1 MILKSYET
9 NKIDLKFNKLILFYG
24 QNQGAKEEE
33 IKKILTTNKDKS
45 LSKYDEKEIL
55 DNSEVFFE
63 NILSESL
70 FENEKIIL
78 INRASDKIIGIF
90 EEILEKNISK
100 ISILVN
106 SNILEKRSKL
116 RSIFEKNKKLI
127 CVPFYP
133 DTPETL
139 SKLSYN
145 YLKTNKVI
153 LSQEHINL
161 IVNRCNGDR
170 GVLKNELEKVK
181 FLLKTKNKLS
191 TIDLLKISNLV
202 ENHEISELVDNCLA
216 KNHKKIIIIMNEN
229 NFTNEDCMVI
239 VRTFLNKLKRLYNLA
254 INYKENKNLDKTIA
268 AAKPPIFWKD
278 KQLVKQQIEKWTYKQ
293 IKKLT
298 FEINEIEL
306 QVKKNN
312 INPLNIV
319 SNFILNKSFL
329 KANNKF

>member
-1 MILKSYET
+1 
-9 NKIDLKFNKLILFYG
+9 
-24 QNQGAKEEE
+24 
-33 IKKILTTNKDKS
+33 
-45 LSKYDEKEIL
+45 
-55 DNSEVFFE
+55 
-63 NILSESL
+63 
-70 FENEKIIL
+70 
-78 INRASDKIIGIF
+78 
-90 EEILEKNISK
+90 
-100 ISILVN
+100 
-106 SNILEKRSKL
+106 
-116 RSIFEKNKKLI
+116 
-127 CVPFYP
+127 
-133 DTPETL
+133 
-139 SKLSYN
+139 
-145 YLKTNKVI
+145 
-153 LSQEHINL
+153 
-161 IVNRCNGDR
+161 
-170 GVLKNELEKVK
+170 
-181 FLLKTKNKLS
+181 
-191 TIDLLKISNLV
+191 
-202 ENHEISELVDNCLA
+202 
-216 KNHKKIIIIMNEN
+216 MNEN

>member
-1 MILKSYET
+1 MIIKSYET
-9 NKIDLKFNKLILFYG
+9 NKIDLIFSNIILFYG

-33 IKKILTTNKDKS
+33 INKILKAHKDKN

-55 DNSEVFFE
+55 DNIEVFFE

-78 INRASDKIIGIF
+78 INRASDKIVGII
-90 EEILEKNISK
+90 EELIEKKISK
-100 ISILVN
+100 ISILIN

-116 RSIFEKNKKLI
+116 RSIFEKDGKLI

-133 DTPETL
+133 DTIETL

-145 YLKTNKVI
+145 YLRENKII

-170 GVLKNELEKVK
+170 GVLKNELEKIK
-181 FLLKTKNKLS
+181 FLSISKKKLS
-191 TIDLLKISNLV
+191 TEDILKISNLV

-216 KNHKKIIIIMNEN
+216 KNQKKIINIMSEN
-229 NFTNEDCMVI
+229 NFNNEDCIII
-239 VRTFLNKLKRLYNLA
+239 VRIFLNKLKRLSNLI
-254 INYKENKNLDKTIA
+254 INYTNNKDLDKTITN
-268 AAKPPIFWKD
+268 AKPPIFWKD
-278 KQLVKQQIEKWTYKQ
+278 KQLVKAQINKWSYEQ
-293 IKKLT
+293 IKKLI

-306 QVKKNN
+306 QIKQNKLNP
-312 INPLNIV
+312 INVV
-319 SNFILNKSFL
+319 SNFILDKSFL
-329 KANNKF
+329 KISNKS

>member
-1 MILKSYET
+1 MIIKSYET
-9 NKIDLKFNKLILFYG
+9 NKIDLILSNIILFYG

-33 IKKILTTNKDKS
+33 INKILKAHKNKN

-55 DNSEVFFE
+55 DNIEVFFE

-70 FENEKIIL
+70 FEDEKIIL
-78 INRASDKIIGIF
+78 INRASDKIVGII
-90 EEILEKNISK
+90 EELIEKKISK

-116 RSIFEKNKKLI
+116 RSIFEKNKRLI

-133 DTPETL
+133 DTIETL

-145 YLKTNKVI
+145 YLREKKIV

-170 GVLKNELEKVK
+170 GVLKNELEKIK
-181 FLLKTKNKLS
+181 FLSISKKKLS
-191 TIDLLKISNLV
+191 TEDILKISNLV

-216 KNHKKIIIIMNEN
+216 KNQRKIINIMSEN
-229 NFTNEDCMVI
+229 NFNNEDCIVI
-239 VRTFLNKLKRLYNLA
+239 VRTFLNKLKRLSNLI
-254 INYKENKNLDKTIA
+254 INYSNNKNLDKTIA
-268 AAKPPIFWKD
+268 NAKPPIFWKD
-278 KQLVKQQIEKWTYKQ
+278 KQLVKAQINKWTYEQ
-293 IKKLT
+293 IKKLI

-306 QVKKNN
+306 QIKQNKLNPIN
-312 INPLNIV
+312 II
-319 SNFILNKSFL
+319 SNFILDKSFL
-329 KANNKF
+329 KINNES

>member
-1 MILKSYET
+1 MIIKSYET
-9 NKIDLKFNKLILFYG
+9 NKIDLIFSNIILFYG

-33 IKKILTTNKDKS
+33 INKILKTHKDKN

-55 DNSEVFFE
+55 DNIEVFFE

-70 FENEKIIL
+70 FEDEKIIL
-78 INRASDKIIGIF
+78 INRASDKIVRII
-90 EEILEKNISK
+90 EELIEKKISK

-116 RSIFEKNKKLI
+116 RSIFEKNKRLI

-133 DTPETL
+133 DTIETL

-145 YLKTNKVI
+145 YLRENKIV

-170 GVLKNELEKVK
+170 GVLKNELEKIK
-181 FLLKTKNKLS
+181 FLSISKKKLS
-191 TIDLLKISNLV
+191 TEDILKISNLV

-216 KNHKKIIIIMNEN
+216 KNQRKIINIMSEN
-229 NFTNEDCMVI
+229 NFNNEDCIVI
-239 VRTFLNKLKRLYNLA
+239 VRTFLNKLKRLSNL
-254 INYKENKNLDKTIA
+254 IIDYSNNKNLDKTIA
-268 AAKPPIFWKD
+268 NAKPPIFWKD
-278 KQLVKQQIEKWTYKQ
+278 KQLVKGQINKWTYKQ
-293 IKKLT
+293 IKKLI

-306 QVKKNN
+306 QIKQNKL
-312 INPLNIV
+312 NPINIV
-319 SNFILNKSFL
+319 SNFIFDKSFL
-329 KANNKF
+329 KISNES

>member
-1 MILKSYET
+1 MIIKSYET
-9 NKIDLKFNKLILFYG
+9 NKIDLIFSNIILFYG

-33 IKKILTTNKDKS
+33 INKILKTHKDKN

-55 DNSEVFFE
+55 DNIEVFFE

-70 FENEKIIL
+70 FEDEKIIL
-78 INRASDKIIGIF
+78 INRASDKIVGII
-90 EEILEKNISK
+90 EELIEKKISK

-116 RSIFEKNKKLI
+116 RSIFEKNKRLI

-133 DTPETL
+133 DTIETL

-145 YLKTNKVI
+145 YLRENKIV

-170 GVLKNELEKVK
+170 GVLKNELEKIK
-181 FLLKTKNKLS
+181 FLSISKKKLS
-191 TIDLLKISNLV
+191 TEDILKISNLV

-216 KNHKKIIIIMNEN
+216 KNQRKIINIMSEN
-229 NFTNEDCMVI
+229 NFNNEDCIVI
-239 VRTFLNKLKRLYNLA
+239 VRTFLNKLKRLSNLI
-254 INYKENKNLDKTIA
+254 INYNNNKNLDKTIA
-268 AAKPPIFWKD
+268 NAKPPIFWKD
-278 KQLVKQQIEKWTYKQ
+278 KQLVKGQINKWTYKQ
-293 IKKLT
+293 IKKLI

-306 QVKKNN
+306 QIKQNKL
-312 INPLNIV
+312 NPINIV
-319 SNFILNKSFL
+319 SNFIFDKSFL
-329 KANNKF
+329 KISNES

>member
-1 MILKSYET
+1 MIIKSYET
-9 NKIDLKFNKLILFYG
+9 NKIDLIFSNIILFYG

-33 IKKILTTNKDKS
+33 INKILKAHKDKN

-55 DNSEVFFE
+55 DNIEVFFE

-78 INRASDKIIGIF
+78 INRASDKIVGII
-90 EEILEKNISK
+90 EELIEKKISK
-100 ISILVN
+100 ISILIN

-116 RSIFEKNKKLI
+116 RSIFEKNGKLI

-133 DTPETL
+133 DTIETL

-145 YLKTNKVI
+145 YLRENKII

-170 GVLKNELEKVK
+170 GVLKNELEKIK
-181 FLLKTKNKLS
+181 FLSISKKKLS
-191 TIDLLKISNLV
+191 TEDILKISNLV

-216 KNHKKIIIIMNEN
+216 KNQKKIINIMSEN
-229 NFTNEDCMVI
+229 NFNNEDCIII
-239 VRTFLNKLKRLYNLA
+239 VRIFLNKLKRLSNLI
-254 INYKENKNLDKTIA
+254 INYTNNKDLDKTITN
-268 AAKPPIFWKD
+268 AKPPIFWKD
-278 KQLVKQQIEKWTYKQ
+278 KQLVKAQINKWSYEQ
-293 IKKLT
+293 IKKLI

-306 QVKKNN
+306 QIKQNKLNP
-312 INPLNIV
+312 INVV
-319 SNFILNKSFL
+319 SNFILDKSFL
-329 KANNKF
+329 KISNKS

>member
-1 MILKSYET
+1 MILKSYEIK
-9 NKIDLKFNKLILFYG
+9 KIDLKINNLILFYG
-24 QNQGAKEEE
+24 QNQGAKDEE
-33 IKKILTTNKDKS
+33 ISKILKFNKDKN
-45 LSKYDEKEIL
+45 LNKYDEKEIL
-55 DNSEVFFE
+55 ENTEIFFE

-216 KNHKKIIIIMNEN
+216 KNHKKIINIMNEN

>member
-1 MILKSYET
+1 MIIKSYET
-9 NKIDLKFNKLILFYG
+9 NKIDLIFSNIILFYG

-33 IKKILTTNKDKS
+33 INKILKAHKDKN

-55 DNSEVFFE
+55 DNIEVFFE

-78 INRASDKIIGIF
+78 INRASDKIVGII
-90 EEILEKNISK
+90 EELIEKKISK
-100 ISILVN
+100 ISILIN

-116 RSIFEKNKKLI
+116 RSIFEKNGKLI

-133 DTPETL
+133 DTIETL

-145 YLKTNKVI
+145 YLRENKII

-170 GVLKNELEKVK
+170 GVLKNELEKIK
-181 FLLKTKNKLS
+181 FLSLSKKKLS
-191 TIDLLKISNLV
+191 TEDILKISNLV

-216 KNHKKIIIIMNEN
+216 KNQKKIINIMSEN
-229 NFTNEDCMVI
+229 NFNNEDCIII
-239 VRTFLNKLKRLYNLA
+239 VRIFLNKLKRLSNLI
-254 INYKENKNLDKTIA
+254 INYTNNKDLNKTIA
-268 AAKPPIFWKD
+268 NAKPPIFWKD
-278 KQLVKQQIEKWTYKQ
+278 KQLVKAQISKWTYEQ
-293 IKKLT
+293 IKKLI

-306 QVKKNN
+306 QIKQNKLNP
-312 INPLNIV
+312 INVV
-319 SNFILNKSFL
+319 SNFILDKSFL
-329 KANNKF
+329 KISNKS

>member
-1 MILKSYET
+1 MIIKSYET
-9 NKIDLKFNKLILFYG
+9 NKIDLILSNIILFYG

-33 IKKILTTNKDKS
+33 INKILKAHKDKN

-55 DNSEVFFE
+55 DNVEVFFE

-78 INRASDKIIGIF
+78 INRASDKIVGII
-90 EEILEKNISK
+90 EELIEKKISK
-100 ISILVN
+100 ISILIN

-116 RSIFEKNKKLI
+116 RSIFEKNGKLI

-133 DTPETL
+133 DTIETL

-145 YLKTNKVI
+145 YLRENKII

-170 GVLKNELEKVK
+170 GVLKNELEKIK
-181 FLLKTKNKLS
+181 FLSISKKKLS
-191 TIDLLKISNLV
+191 TEDILKISNLV

-216 KNHKKIIIIMNEN
+216 KNQKKIINIMSEN
-229 NFTNEDCMVI
+229 NFNNEDCIII
-239 VRTFLNKLKRLYNLA
+239 VRIFLNKLKRLSNLI
-254 INYKENKNLDKTIA
+254 INYTNNKNLEKTIA
-268 AAKPPIFWKD
+268 NAKPPIFWKD
-278 KQLVKQQIEKWTYKQ
+278 KQLVKAQINKWTYEQ
-293 IKKLT
+293 IKKLI

-306 QVKKNN
+306 QIKQNKL
-312 INPLNIV
+312 NPINIV
-319 SNFILNKSFL
+319 SNFILDKSFL
-329 KANNKF
+329 KISNKS

>member
-1 MILKSYET
+1 MIIKSYET
-9 NKIDLKFNKLILFYG
+9 NKIDLIFSNIILFYG

-33 IKKILTTNKDKS
+33 INKILKAHKDKN

-55 DNSEVFFE
+55 DNIEVFFE

-78 INRASDKIIGIF
+78 INRASDKIVGII
-90 EEILEKNISK
+90 EELIEKKISK
-100 ISILVN
+100 ISILIN

-116 RSIFEKNKKLI
+116 RSIFEKNGKLI

-133 DTPETL
+133 DTIETL

-145 YLKTNKVI
+145 YLRENKII

-170 GVLKNELEKVK
+170 GVLKNELEKIK
-181 FLLKTKNKLS
+181 FLSLSKKKLS
-191 TIDLLKISNLV
+191 TEDILKISNLV

-216 KNHKKIIIIMNEN
+216 KNQKKIINIMSEN
-229 NFTNEDCMVI
+229 NFNNEDCIII
-239 VRTFLNKLKRLYNLA
+239 VRIFLNKLKRLSNLI
-254 INYKENKNLDKTIA
+254 INYTNNKDLDKTITN
-268 AAKPPIFWKD
+268 AKPPIFWKD
-278 KQLVKQQIEKWTYKQ
+278 KQLVKAQINKWSYEQ
-293 IKKLT
+293 IKKLI

-306 QVKKNN
+306 QIKQNKLNP
-312 INPLNIV
+312 INVV
-319 SNFILNKSFL
+319 SNFILDKSFL
-329 KANNKF
+329 KISNKS

>member
-1 MILKSYET
+1 MIIKSYET
-9 NKIDLKFNKLILFYG
+9 NKIDLILSNIILFYG

-33 IKKILTTNKDKS
+33 INKILKAHKDKN

-55 DNSEVFFE
+55 DNIEVFFE

-78 INRASDKIIGIF
+78 INRASDKIVGII
-90 EEILEKNISK
+90 EELIEKKISK

-106 SNILEKRSKL
+106 SNILEKKSKL
-116 RSIFEKNKKLI
+116 RSIFEKNKRLI

-133 DTPETL
+133 DTIETL

-145 YLKTNKVI
+145 YLRENKII

-170 GVLKNELEKVK
+170 GVLKNELEKIK
-181 FLLKTKNKLS
+181 FLSISKKKLS
-191 TIDLLKISNLV
+191 TEDILKISNLV

-216 KNHKKIIIIMNEN
+216 KNQRKIINIMSEN
-229 NFTNEDCMVI
+229 NFNNEDCIVI
-239 VRTFLNKLKRLYNLA
+239 VRTFLNKLKRLSNLI
-254 INYKENKNLDKTIA
+254 INYTDNKDLDKTIA
-268 AAKPPIFWKD
+268 NAKPPIFWKD
-278 KQLVKQQIEKWTYKQ
+278 KQLVKAQINKWTYEQ
-293 IKKLT
+293 IKKLI

-306 QVKKNN
+306 QIKQNKLNP
-312 INPLNIV
+312 INVV
-319 SNFILNKSFL
+319 SNFILDKSFL
-329 KANNKF
+329 KISNKS

>member
-216 KNHKKIIIIMNEN
+216 KNHKKIINIMNEN

-293 IKKLT
+293 IKKFLT
-298 FEINEIEL
+298 L
-306 QVKKNN
+306 
-312 INPLNIV
+312 
-319 SNFILNKSFL
+319 
-329 KANNKF
+329 

>member
-33 IKKILTTNKDKS
+33 IKKILTTHKDKS

>member
-1 MILKSYET
+1 MIIKSYET
-9 NKIDLKFNKLILFYG
+9 NKIDLIFSNIILFYG

-33 IKKILTTNKDKS
+33 INKILKAHKDKN

-55 DNSEVFFE
+55 DNIEVFFE

-78 INRASDKIIGIF
+78 INRASDKIVGII
-90 EEILEKNISK
+90 EELIEKKISK
-100 ISILVN
+100 ISILIN

-116 RSIFEKNKKLI
+116 RSIFEKNGKLI

-133 DTPETL
+133 DTIETL

-145 YLKTNKVI
+145 YLRENKII

-170 GVLKNELEKVK
+170 GVLKNELEKIK
-181 FLLKTKNKLS
+181 FLSLSKKKLS
-191 TIDLLKISNLV
+191 TEDILKISNLV

-216 KNHKKIIIIMNEN
+216 KNQKKIINIMSEN
-229 NFTNEDCMVI
+229 NFNNEDCIII
-239 VRTFLNKLKRLYNLA
+239 VRIFLNKLKRLSNLI
-254 INYKENKNLDKTIA
+254 INYTNNKDLNKTIA
-268 AAKPPIFWKD
+268 NAKPPIFWKD
-278 KQLVKQQIEKWTYKQ
+278 KQLVKAQIDKWSYEQ
-293 IKKLT
+293 IKKLI

-306 QVKKNN
+306 QIKQNKLNP
-312 INPLNIV
+312 INVV
-319 SNFILNKSFL
+319 SNFILDKSFL
-329 KANNKF
+329 KISNKS

>member
-1 MILKSYET
+1 MIIKSYET
-9 NKIDLKFNKLILFYG
+9 NKIDLIFSNIILFYG

-33 IKKILTTNKDKS
+33 INKILKAHKDKN

-55 DNSEVFFE
+55 DNIEVFFE

-78 INRASDKIIGIF
+78 INRASDKIVGII
-90 EEILEKNISK
+90 EELIEKKISK
-100 ISILVN
+100 ISILIN

-116 RSIFEKNKKLI
+116 RSIFEKNGKLI

-133 DTPETL
+133 DTIETL

-145 YLKTNKVI
+145 YLRENKII

-170 GVLKNELEKVK
+170 GVLKNELEKIK
-181 FLLKTKNKLS
+181 FLSISKKKLS
-191 TIDLLKISNLV
+191 TEDILKISNLV

-216 KNHKKIIIIMNEN
+216 KNQKKIINIMSEN
-229 NFTNEDCMVI
+229 NFNNEDCIII
-239 VRTFLNKLKRLYNLA
+239 VRIFLNKLKRLSNLI
-254 INYKENKNLDKTIA
+254 INYTNNKDLNKTIA
-268 AAKPPIFWKD
+268 NAKPPIFWKD
-278 KQLVKQQIEKWTYKQ
+278 KQLVKAQINKWSYEQ
-293 IKKLT
+293 IKKLI

-306 QVKKNN
+306 QIKQNKL
-312 INPLNIV
+312 NPINIV
-319 SNFILNKSFL
+319 SNFILDKSFL
-329 KANNKF
+329 KISNKS

>member
-1 MILKSYET
+1 MIIKSYET
-9 NKIDLKFNKLILFYG
+9 NKIDLILSNIILFYG

-33 IKKILTTNKDKS
+33 INKILKAHKDKN

-55 DNSEVFFE
+55 DNIEVFFE

-78 INRASDKIIGIF
+78 INRASDKIVGII
-90 EEILEKNISK
+90 EELIEKKISK
-100 ISILVN
+100 ISILIN

-116 RSIFEKNKKLI
+116 RSIFEKNGKLI

-133 DTPETL
+133 DTIETL

-145 YLKTNKVI
+145 YLRENKII

-170 GVLKNELEKVK
+170 GVLKNELEKIK
-181 FLLKTKNKLS
+181 FLSISKKKLS
-191 TIDLLKISNLV
+191 TEDILKISNLV

-216 KNHKKIIIIMNEN
+216 KNQKKIINIMSEN
-229 NFTNEDCMVI
+229 NFNNEDCIII
-239 VRTFLNKLKRLYNLA
+239 VRIFLNKLKRLSNLI
-254 INYKENKNLDKTIA
+254 INYTNNKDLDKTIA
-268 AAKPPIFWKD
+268 NAKPPIFWKD
-278 KQLVKQQIEKWTYKQ
+278 KQLVKAQINKWTYVQ
-293 IKKLT
+293 IKKLI

-306 QVKKNN
+306 QIKRNKLNP
-312 INPLNIV
+312 INVV
-319 SNFILNKSFL
+319 SNFILDKSFL
-329 KANNKF
+329 KISNKS

>member
-33 IKKILTTNKDKS
+33 INKILKAHKDKN

-55 DNSEVFFE
+55 DNIEVFFE

-70 FENEKIIL
+70 FEDEKIIL
-78 INRASDKIIGIF
+78 INRASDKIVRII
-90 EEILEKNISK
+90 EELIEKKISK

-116 RSIFEKNKKLI
+116 RSIFEKDGKLI

-133 DTPETL
+133 DTIETL

-145 YLKTNKVI
+145 YLREKKIV

-170 GVLKNELEKVK
+170 GVLKNELEKIK
-181 FLLKTKNKLS
+181 FLSISKKKLS
-191 TIDLLKISNLV
+191 TEDILKISNLV

-216 KNHKKIIIIMNEN
+216 KNQRKIINIMSEN
-229 NFTNEDCMVI
+229 NFNNEDCIII
-239 VRTFLNKLKRLYNLA
+239 VRIFLNKLKRLSNLI
-254 INYKENKNLDKTIA
+254 INYTNNKNLDKTIA
-268 AAKPPIFWKD
+268 NAKPPIFWKD
-278 KQLVKQQIEKWTYKQ
+278 KQLVKAQISKWTYEQ
-293 IKKLT
+293 IKKLI

-306 QVKKNN
+306 QIKQNKLNPIN
-312 INPLNIV
+312 II
-319 SNFILNKSFL
+319 SNFILDKSFL
-329 KANNKF
+329 KINNES

>member
-24 QNQGAKEEE
+24 QNQGSKEEE
-33 IKKILTTNKDKS
+33 INKILTAHKDKN

-55 DNSEVFFE
+55 DNIEVFFE

-70 FENEKIIL
+70 FEDEKIIL
-78 INRASDKIIGIF
+78 INRASDKIVRII
-90 EEILEKNISK
+90 EELIEKKISK

-116 RSIFEKNKKLI
+116 RSIFEKDGKLI

-133 DTPETL
+133 DTIETL

-145 YLKTNKVI
+145 YLRENKIVI
-153 LSQEHINL
+153 SQEHINL

-170 GVLKNELEKVK
+170 GVLKNELEKIK
-181 FLLKTKNKLS
+181 FLSISKKKLS
-191 TIDLLKISNLV
+191 TEDILKISNLV

-216 KNHKKIIIIMNEN
+216 KNQRKIINIMSEN
-229 NFTNEDCMVI
+229 NFNNEDCIVI
-239 VRTFLNKLKRLYNLA
+239 VRTFLNKLKRLSNLI
-254 INYKENKNLDKTIA
+254 INYTDNKDLDKTIA
-268 AAKPPIFWKD
+268 NAKPPIFWKD
-278 KQLVKQQIEKWTYKQ
+278 KQLVKAQINKWTYEQ
-293 IKKLT
+293 IKKLI

-306 QVKKNN
+306 QIKQNKL
-312 INPLNIV
+312 NPINIV
-319 SNFILNKSFL
+319 SNFILDKSFL
-329 KANNKF
+329 KISNKS

>member
-1 MILKSYET
+1 MIIKSYET
-9 NKIDLKFNKLILFYG
+9 NKIDLIFSNIILFYG

-33 IKKILTTNKDKS
+33 INKILKAHKDKN

-55 DNSEVFFE
+55 DNIEVFFE

-78 INRASDKIIGIF
+78 INRASDKIVGII
-90 EEILEKNISK
+90 EELIEKKISK
-100 ISILVN
+100 ISILIN

-116 RSIFEKNKKLI
+116 RSIFEKNGKLI

-133 DTPETL
+133 DTIETL

-145 YLKTNKVI
+145 YLRENKII

-170 GVLKNELEKVK
+170 GVLKNELEKIK
-181 FLLKTKNKLS
+181 FLSLSKKKLS
-191 TIDLLKISNLV
+191 TEDILKISNLV

-216 KNHKKIIIIMNEN
+216 KNQKKIINIMSEN
-229 NFTNEDCMVI
+229 NFNNEDCIII
-239 VRTFLNKLKRLYNLA
+239 VRIFLNKLKRLSNLI
-254 INYKENKNLDKTIA
+254 INYTNNKDLNKTIA
-268 AAKPPIFWKD
+268 NAKPPIFWKD
-278 KQLVKQQIEKWTYKQ
+278 KQLVEAQINKWSYEQ
-293 IKKLT
+293 IKKLI

-306 QVKKNN
+306 QIKQNKLNP
-312 INPLNIV
+312 INVV
-319 SNFILNKSFL
+319 SNFILDKSFL
-329 KANNKF
+329 KISNKS